1 MFDQGNQEV
10 RRMRRKF
17 LLTGVVFAL
26 LEPFVIAAPAR
37 ADQWLTYHNDR
48 YGTTIDYPD
57 QFKPEPPPD
66 ADDGLR
72 FKDVQGVEFAVYASY
87 NALDFNLAK
96 YRDYTLKN
104 LDPGQVVTYQAHGD
118 NWFVIS
124 GTKGD
129 NIFYE
134 RHLLSHGGQMTETFS
149 ITYPAAAKLSYD
161 PLVARMAK
169 SLRPGKGFQ
178 SP

>member
-1 MFDQGNQEV
+1 
-10 RRMRRKF
+10 MRRRS
-17 LLTGVVFAL
+17 LLLCAGLGVIGLTAF
-26 LEPFVIAAPAR
+26 AAPAK
-37 ADQWLTYHNDR
+37 ADRWLTYHNDR

-66 ADDGLR
+66 ADDGRR
-72 FKDVQGVEFAVYASY
+72 FKDAQGVEFAVYASY

-96 YRDYTLKN
+96 YQDYTLKN
-104 LDPGQVVTYQAHGD
+104 LDPGQVVTYQAHGGD
-118 NWFVIS
+118 WFVIS

-129 NIFYE
+129 SVFYQ
-134 RHLLSHGGQMTETFS
+134 RHLLSHGGQMTEAFA
-149 ITYPAAAKLSYD
+149 ITYPAAAKLTYD

>member
-1 MFDQGNQEV
+1 
-10 RRMRRKF
+10 MRRKF
-17 LLTGVVFAL
+17 LRACAIFGCIGLSAF
-26 LEPFVIAAPAR
+26 AAPAK
-37 ADQWLTYHNDR
+37 ADHWLTYQNDR

-66 ADDGLR
+66 ADDGRR
-72 FKDVQGVEFAVYASY
+72 FKDAQGVEFAVYASY

-104 LDPGQVVTYQAHGD
+104 LAPGQVVTYQAHGD

-129 NIFYE
+129 SIFYE
-134 RHLLSHGGQMTETFS
+134 RHLLSHRGEMTEAFS
-149 ITYPAAAKLSYD
+149 ITYPAVAKLSYD

>member
-1 MFDQGNQEV
+1 M
-10 RRMRRKF
+10 MRRK
-17 LLTGVVFAL
+17 LLLACVVFG
-26 LEPFVIAAPAR
+26 FVGLSVFAAPAK

-66 ADDGLR
+66 ADDGR
-72 FKDVQGVEFAVYASY
+72 KFKDAQGAEFAVYASY

-96 YRDYTLKN
+96 YQDYTLKN
-104 LDPGQVVTYQAHGD
+104 LDPGEVVTYQAHGD

-129 NIFYE
+129 SIFYE
-134 RHLLSHGGQMTETFS
+134 RHLLSHGGQMTEAFS
-149 ITYPAAAKLSYD
+149 IAYPVAAKLSYD

>member
-1 MFDQGNQEV
+1 
-10 RRMRRKF
+10 MRWEF
-17 LLTGVVFAL
+17 LLACAL
-26 LEPFVIAAPAR
+26 FGALGLSVCAAPAM
-37 ADQWLTYHNDR
+37 ADQWRSYHNDR
-48 YGTTIDYPD
+48 YGTAIDYPD

-66 ADDGLR
+66 ADDGR
-72 FKDVQGVEFAVYASY
+72 KFKDAQGAEFAVYASY
-87 NALDFNLAK
+87 NALDFDLAK
-96 YRDYTLKN
+96 YQDFVLKN
-104 LDPGQVVTYQAHGD
+104 LDPGQVVTYQAHDG

-129 NIFYE
+129 SIFYQ
-134 RHLLSHGGQMTETFS
+134 RHLLSHGGQMTEAFS

-178 SP
+178 LP

>member
-1 MFDQGNQEV
+1 MG
-10 RRMRRKF
+10 RKF
-17 LLTGVVFAL
+17 LWACAVCVGLSVF
-26 LEPFVIAAPAR
+26 VAPAK
-37 ADQWLTYHNDR
+37 ADKWLTYRNDR

-66 ADDGLR
+66 ADDGR
-72 FKDVQGVEFAVYASY
+72 KFKDVQGAEFAVSASY
-87 NALDFNLAK
+87 NALDFDLAK
-96 YRDYTLKN
+96 YQDFVLKN
-104 LDPGQVVTYQAHGD
+104 LDPGEIVTYQAHGG
-118 NWFVIS
+118 NWFVVS

-129 NIFYE
+129 SIFYE
-134 RHLLSHGGQMTETFS
+134 RHLLSHGGQMTEAFS

-169 SLRPGKGFQ
+169 SLRPGSGFQ

>member
-1 MFDQGNQEV
+1 
-10 RRMRRKF
+10 MRRKI
-17 LLTGVVFAL
+17 LLACAVFGFVGLSVV
-26 LEPFVIAAPAR
+26 AAPAK
-37 ADQWLTYHNDR
+37 ADKWLTYQNDR

-57 QFKPEPPPD
+57 QFKSEPPPD
-66 ADDGLR
+66 ADDGR
-72 FKDVQGVEFAVYASY
+72 KFKDAQGAEFAVYASY

-96 YRDYTLKN
+96 YQDFILKN
-104 LDPGQVVTYQAHGD
+104 LNPGQAVTYRAHGE

-129 NIFYE
+129 SIFYE
-134 RHLLSHGGQMTETFS
+134 RHLLSHGGQMTEAFS

-161 PLVARMAK
+161 QLVARMAK

>member
-1 MFDQGNQEV
+1 MG
-10 RRMRRKF
+10 RTF
-17 LLTGVVFAL
+17 LRACAVFGCVGL
-26 LEPFVIAAPAR
+26 SVFVAPAK

-48 YGTTIDYPD
+48 YGTTIDYPG

-66 ADDGLR
+66 ADDGR
-72 FKDVQGVEFAVYASY
+72 KFKDAQGAEFAVYASY
-87 NALDFNLAK
+87 NALDFDLAK
-96 YRDYTLKN
+96 YQDFILKN
-104 LDPGQVVTYQAHGD
+104 LDPGEAVTYQAQGG
-118 NWFVIS
+118 NWFVVS

-129 NIFYE
+129 SIFYE
-134 RHLLSHGGQMTETFS
+134 RHLLSHGGQMTEAFS

-161 PLVARMAK
+161 PMVARMAK